1 MARATRIRRLVVP
14 PGCYSRVLNLEN
26 ACEWKRNGKGG
37 RRSWVSFSRVSSR
50 DIGKGRGEGKGG
62 FFRFDRVPL
71 SNIRRLTGH
80 RETMDVMYVYIERG
94 SMENGCVFTRE
105 DQTSCTSALG
115 LDVWR

>member
-50 DIGKGRGEGKGG
+50 DVGEGKGG

-80 RETMDVMYVYIERG
+80 RETMDVCVYRKGIDGERLRFHERG
-94 SMENGCVFTRE
+94 PNELYLSVGT
-105 DQTSCTSALG
+105 
-115 LDVWR
+115 